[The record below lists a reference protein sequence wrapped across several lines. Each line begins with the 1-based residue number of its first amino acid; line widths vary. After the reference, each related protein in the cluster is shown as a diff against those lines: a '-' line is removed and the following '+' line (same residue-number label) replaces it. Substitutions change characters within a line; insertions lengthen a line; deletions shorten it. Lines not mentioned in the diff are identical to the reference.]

1 MANYQ
6 VNLTG
11 YVSVAVDAETWEEA
25 EAKAQSI
32 VESDPYYFDN
42 EAEYEN
48 PHDWEYDEESL
59 KQIEKIINGGA
70 Y

>member
-6 VNLTG
+6 VSLTG
-11 YVSVAVDAETWEEA
+11 CVSVAVDAETWEEA
-25 EAKAQSI
+25 EAKAHGI

-42 EAEYEN
+42 EAEHEDPY
-48 PHDWEYDEESL
+48 DWEYDEETL